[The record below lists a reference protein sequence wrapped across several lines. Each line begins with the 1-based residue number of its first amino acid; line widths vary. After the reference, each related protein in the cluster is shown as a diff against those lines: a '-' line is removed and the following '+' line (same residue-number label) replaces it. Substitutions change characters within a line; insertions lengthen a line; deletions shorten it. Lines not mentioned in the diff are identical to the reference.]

1 MNVIMGDLKKKR
13 IFLSSDGKQI
23 DITEKRGFEGLLKK

>member
-1 MNVIMGDLKKKR
+1 MNVIMGDLKKRR

-23 DITEKRGFEGLLKK
+23 DITEKRGLGGLLKK